1 MNKAVN
7 AVGLL
12 EVYGLVTAFAAADAA
27 CKAANVTIEAFDKN
41 KPANTEGLKVP
52 LLVLV
57 KLRGSIADIEAA
69 MEAGQIAAA
78 TLGGVVSKHV
88 IARPMA
94 DTEKILKINALKKS
108 EAI

>member
-1 MNKAVN
+1 MSSAGQ

-41 KPANTEGLKVP
+41 KPGNAEALEIP

-57 KLRGSIADIEAA
+57 KLRGSISDIKAAIEAG
-69 MEAGQIAAA
+69 EKAAQA
-78 TLGGVVSKHV
+78 LGGVLSKHI
-88 IARPMA
+88 IARPTQ
-94 DTEKILKINALKKS
+94 DTEKMLGISAL
-108 EAI
+108 